1 MPSYTLDDVEEHFP
15 IREVELNQATGNLW
29 VGDFYGRK
37 AELPKDMSHIVP
49 SALLGR
55 IYVALRS
62 GEVVVSHPAN
72 FEAAKAKRPEIHP
85 PPPTEFT
92 EEQLKTDEVLRFFH
106 YAHLPPK
113 LAKISAPY
121 AALALKTVTELP
133 RCAERTKALNKL
145 LEAKDCAVRA
155 NVYAEN

>member
-1 MPSYTLDDVEEHFP
+1 MPSYTLDDVAEHFP
-15 IREVELNQATGNLW
+15 IREVFTDNASGKLW
-29 VGDFYGRK
+29 VGDYYGRK
-37 AELPKDMSHIVP
+37 ALLLADMSNASH

-55 IYVALRS
+55 IYVALKS
-62 GEVVVSHPAN
+62 GEQVISHPAD
-72 FEAAKAKRPEIHP
+72 FEAAKSAKPEIHP
-85 PPPTEFT
+85 PPAEFT
-92 EEQLKTDEVLRFFH
+92 PEQLKTDEVLRFFD

>member
-1 MPSYTLDDVEEHFP
+1 MPSYTLDDVAEHFP
-15 IREVELNQATGNLW
+15 IREAFKSAMDDFVW
-29 VGDFYGRK
+29 VGDDYGRK
-37 AELPKDMSHIVP
+37 ATLPKDMSYLQPRH
-49 SALLGR
+49 LLGFV
-55 IYVALRS
+55 YVALKS
-62 GEVVVSHPAN
+62 GDVVISTQHD
-72 FEAAKAKRPEIHP
+72 FEQAKRSIPAVYP
-85 PPPTEFT
+85 PAAEFT
-92 EEQLKTDEVLRFFH
+92 PEQLKTDEVLRFFH

>member
-1 MPSYTLDDVEEHFP
+1 MPSYTLDDVAEHFP
-15 IREVELNQATGNLW
+15 IREVYRSAMNGELV
-29 VGDFYGRK
+29 VGDNCGRR
-37 AELPKDMSHIVP
+37 AVLPEKLWHVNSE
-49 SALLGR
+49 ALPGFV
-55 IYVALRS
+55 YVALKD
-62 GEVVVSHPAN
+62 GDVVISTKHD
-72 FEAAKAKRPEIHP
+72 FELAKRSLPVGFP
-85 PPPTEFT
+85 PAAEFT
-92 EEQLKTDEVLRFFH
+92 PEQLKTDEVLRFFH

-155 NVYAEN
+155 NIYAEN

>member
-1 MPSYTLDDVEEHFP
+1 MPSYTLDDVAEHFP
-15 IREVELNQATGNLW
+15 IRDAYRSATSGELT
-29 VGDFYGRK
+29 VGDHCGRR
-37 AELPKDMSHIVP
+37 AVLPEKMWHIHP
-49 SALLGR
+49 EALPGHV
-55 IYVALRS
+55 YVALKD
-62 GEVVVSHPAN
+62 GEVVISTKRD
-72 FEAAKAKRPEIHP
+72 FELAKRRDPAGFP
-85 PPPTEFT
+85 PAAEFT
-92 EEQLKTDEVLRFFH
+92 PEQLKADEVLRFFH

>member
-1 MPSYTLDDVEEHFP
+1 MPSYTLDDVAEHFH
-15 IREVELNQATGNLW
+15 IREVELNQSTGRLW
-29 VGDFYGRK
+29 VGDLYGRK
-37 AELPKDMSHIVP
+37 AELPKEMSHIIP
-49 SALLGR
+49 SGLLGR
-55 IYVALRS
+55 IYVALKS

-72 FEAAKAKRPEIHP
+72 FEAAKTRKSEIP

-155 NVYAEN
+155 NVYTEN